1 MQRLETRAHAGADPG
16 PGGPPRA
23 ATRVLV
29 VANQKG
35 GVGKTTTAISVA
47 AALGELGVR
56 VLLVD
61 LDPQANATSGIGVRV
76 SPDQPTVYEAL
87 IDEATAA
94 DVVVASGVANVDLA
108 PATLELAGA
117 EVELVTAFSREQ
129 RLRRA
134 LEPVRGHYDLVLVD
148 CPPSLGLLTVNAL
161 SAGDRVLVPIQ
172 CEYYALEGIGALRRN
187 TELVRRNLNPSL
199 EVLGYVLTMLDTRTR
214 LSQQVADE
222 VRTHFGGLV
231 FSTLVPRSVRLAEA
245 PGFGQPITV
254 FDTRS
259 RAAAAYRR
267 LAGEL
272 LERLGGPPGTA
283 GDEGGPT

>member
-1 MQRLETRAHAGADPG
+1 MHQLETRTRGSGSPADG
-16 PGGPPRA
+16 RPPA
-23 ATRVLV
+23 ATQVVV

-35 GVGKTTTAISVA
+35 GVGKTTTAVSAA
-47 AALGELGVR
+47 AALAELGER

-61 LDPQANATSGIGVRV
+61 LDPQANATSGVGARV
-76 SPDQPTVYEAL
+76 SPDQPTVYQAL
-87 IDEATAA
+87 LDEVSVG
-94 DVVVASGVANVDLA
+94 DVVVPSGVANLDLA
-108 PATLELAGA
+108 PASLDLAGA
-117 EVELVTAFSREQ
+117 EVELVAAFSREQ

-134 LEPVRGHYDLVLVD
+134 LQPVRCRYDLVLVD

-199 EVLGYVLTMLDTRTR
+199 EVVGYVLTMLDARTR

-222 VRTHFGGLV
+222 VRRHFGDLV
-231 FSTLVPRSVRLAEA
+231 FTTLVPRSIRLAEA

-254 FDTRS
+254 FDTGS
-259 RAAAAYRR
+259 RAALAYRR
-267 LAGEL
+267 LAREL
-272 LERLGGPPGTA
+272 LDRLGAVPGA
-283 GDEGGPT
+283 GDDEGGPS